1 MFNESKNL
9 TAKMPPQNIEAE
21 KSVLGSLMMDSKSID
36 IIIDILRPDDFYQ
49 TKHKIIFEAMVD
61 LYQNKE
67 PIDILSLSGRLKD
80 KKQLDAAGGT
90 SYLTELVNSVPT
102 SSNAKHYAEIVH
114 KKSVLRDLI
123 ESSGHIHQLGDE
135 AEKKIFSIARMSTKQ
150 RFVNMKTSLMDAWE
164 RFDKLH
170 KSKGELRGVP
180 SGFPELDNLLAGFQ
194 KSDLIILAARPSIG
208 KSALALDIARN
219 VACKGGVPVG
229 IFSLEM
235 STQSLVDR
243 MIASEAHVDSW
254 KLRTGRLSSDDE
266 FARIRDALDRLSTAP
281 IFIDDESSVNIMQMR
296 AKARR
301 LQAEHGLGLIVIDYL
316 QLMVPRQN
324 SDNMVQQM
332 TEISRSLKGL
342 AKDLQVPVI
351 ALSQLNRAVELRNPP
366 IPKLHDLRDSGSIEQ
381 DADVVMFIYRE
392 DKYKPDTDRKNIAEI
407 HVEKHR
413 NGPTGKIDL
422 YFNPEKVS
430 FSSIERGDFGQM

>member
-1 MFNESKNL
+1 
-9 TAKMPPQNIEAE
+9 
-21 KSVLGSLMMDSKSID
+21 
-36 IIIDILRPDDFYQ
+36 
-49 TKHKIIFEAMVD
+49 
-61 LYQNKE
+61 
-67 PIDILSLSGRLKD
+67 
-80 KKQLDAAGGT
+80 
-90 SYLTELVNSVPT
+90 
-102 SSNAKHYAEIVH
+102 
-114 KKSVLRDLI
+114 
-123 ESSGHIHQLGDE
+123 
-135 AEKKIFSIARMSTKQ
+135 
-150 RFVNMKTSLMDAWE
+150 
-164 RFDKLH
+164 
-170 KSKGELRGVP
+170 
-180 SGFPELDNLLAGFQ
+180 
-194 KSDLIILAARPSIG
+194 
-208 KSALALDIARN
+208 
-219 VACKGGVPVG
+219 
-229 IFSLEM
+229 
-235 STQSLVDR
+235 
-243 MIASEAHVDSW
+243 
-254 KLRTGRLSSDDE
+254 
-266 FARIRDALDRLSTAP
+266 
-281 IFIDDESSVNIMQMR
+281 MQMR

-301 LQAEHGLGLIVIDYL
+301 LQAEHGLGLIIIDYL